1 MTNRDRLEGVFV
13 EGLSIPK
20 GTDFSALAYRSI
32 KEWDSVAH
40 MQLIAEIE
48 DEFDVMLETQDV
60 IDMSS
65 FTIAEQIL
73 ARYGVAFGP
82 DE

>member
-1 MTNRDRLEGVFV
+1 MQNLARLKDAFV

-20 GTDFSALAYRSI
+20 DSDFSSLEYRSI
-32 KEWDSVAH
+32 EEWDSVAH
-40 MQLIAEIE
+40 MLLIGEIE
-48 DEFDVMLETQDV
+48 NVFDVMLETQDV

-65 FTIAEQIL
+65 FTKAQEIL
-73 ARYGVAFGP
+73 TKYGVTFAT

>member
-1 MTNRDRLEGVFV
+1 MQNLARLEEAFV

-20 GTDFSALAYRSI
+20 DSDFASLEYRGI
-32 KEWDSVAH
+32 EEWDSVAH
-40 MQLIAEIE
+40 MLLVGEIE
-48 DEFDVMLETQDV
+48 NTFDVMLETQDV

-65 FTIAEQIL
+65 FTKAQEIL
-73 ARYGVAFGP
+73 TRYGVTFAG